1 MQQNAAARQIVL
13 QNSVLMV
20 QPIGS
25 ITVNP
30 ANQNVVNIQPQ
41 NVGLTLGFLV
51 IAFHWWR
58 Y

>member
-1 MQQNAAARQIVL
+1 
-13 QNSVLMV
+13 MV

-51 IAFHWWR
+51 IASLVALR
-58 Y
+58 MVLVLLLRLLRLALLI